1 MASDLSWSACE
12 SECSDLGASML
23 CVPDSTTNTWIS
35 DQLSQSNN
43 YYYYGYRYYVYG
55 FSYDSYTLT
64 WIGYSDL
71 PNNDG
76 VYHWSSGC
84 SSEFTNLGSS
94 YNYDCFYLDSYDG
107 LWYSTEDVVNYSIT
121 CSCEYSIV
129 PSSAPTEAP
138 SSPTTEPTSLAPM
151 ISPSV
156 LPTFVPSINLCT
168 TGWTLYN
175 NNCYQFNVAY
185 DLSWSA
191 CESQCSDLGASMLC
205 IPDSTTNTWISDQL
219 SQSYYY
225 TWIGYSDLPNNDG
238 IYHWSS
244 GCSSEFTNLASSYNY
259 DCFYS
264 DYDGTWFSE
273 NDVVS
278 SSITCSCE
286 YSLAPSS
293 EPTEAPLSSPTTEP
307 TSLAPVI
314 SPSTLTNSPSYTPSV
329 GESQQ
334 DSSVTY
340 AIIIGVVVGAVAFC
354 ILFGFTLYYCF
365 AREHNNKHK
374 LLQVELSNIR
384 NPVTDNVE
392 DDEGFIKNAPD
403 GVDVSTIRVKKEQK
417 NQYID
422 VESLD

>member
-1 MASDLSWSACE
+1 MAYDLSWSACE

-23 CVPDSTTNTWIS
+23 CIPDSTTNTWIS
-35 DQLSQSNN
+35 DQMSQSNN
-43 YYYYGYRYYVYG
+43 NYYYGYRYYVYG

-84 SSEFTNLGSS
+84 SSEFTNL
-94 YNYDCFYLDSYDG
+94 
-107 LWYSTEDVVNYSIT
+107 
-121 CSCEYSIV
+121 
-129 PSSAPTEAP
+129 
-138 SSPTTEPTSLAPM
+138 
-151 ISPSV
+151 
-156 LPTFVPSINLCT
+156 
-168 TGWTLYN
+168 
-175 NNCYQFNVAY
+175 
-185 DLSWSA
+185 
-191 CESQCSDLGASMLC
+191 
-205 IPDSTTNTWISDQL
+205 
-219 SQSYYY
+219 
-225 TWIGYSDLPNNDG
+225 
-238 IYHWSS
+238 
-244 GCSSEFTNLASSYNY
+244 ASSYIY

-354 ILFGFTLYYCF
+354 ILFGLTLYYCF